1 VYSNP
6 LLMTITKP
14 IMRTENV
21 QSIAI
26 SNANAFDR
34 FNSVLKTMIEAGAS
48 DLHISVGSGFR
59 IRISGELVPASD
71 EESLTPDDVATIVV
85 EMLLAEHKCT
95 RENVTSFVEN
105 LTDFDCSHSVAGL
118 GRFRVN
124 ICSQR
129 RSLSLVL
136 RHIPYVLPTIEGLN
150 LPPVLADIAL
160 AERGLVLVTGITG
173 SGKSTTLAAMINL
186 INQKKRSKIVTIED
200 PIEFLYRDNQCSIT
214 QRECGS
220 DTENFAKALRAALRQ
235 DPDIILVGE
244 MRDKETIDI
253 AIKAAETGHLVL
265 STVHTTDAP
274 RTISRILSVFD
285 PSEQAS
291 ARLRLS
297 ETLLAVIS
305 QRLLQKA
312 DGNGRA
318 AACEIMRK
326 TMTIKE
332 CVADP
337 SKMHM
342 IKEYI
347 EKGREHYQMQTFDQ
361 HLTDLYRAQ
370 IITME
375 TAKEA
380 ATSPADFERNL
391 QFE

>member
-1 VYSNP
+1 
-6 LLMTITKP
+6 MMIMATETIPIDNKP
-14 IMRTENV
+14 AAP
-21 QSIAI
+21 S
-26 SNANAFDR
+26 AFER
-34 FNSVLKTMIEAGAS
+34 FNKVLKVMAEKKAS

-59 IRISGELVPASD
+59 IRILGKLIPAPDAGPLAPSD
-71 EESLTPDDVATIVV
+71 IASITGGI
-85 EMLLAEHKCT
+85 LLAGRKCT
-95 RENVTSFVEN
+95 RENVLKFVEE
-105 LTDFDCSHSVAGL
+105 LTDYDCSYSVPGL
-118 GRFRVN
+118 GRYRVN
-124 ICSQR
+124 MYSQR
-129 RSLSLVL
+129 RSLGLVL
-136 RHIPYVLPTIEGLN
+136 RHIPYALPTLEELRI
-150 LPPVLADIAL
+150 PPVVGEIAL

-186 INQKKRSKIVTIED
+186 LNQKKHSKVVTIED
-200 PIEFLYRDNQCSIT
+200 PIEFLYRDDKCSIA

-220 DTENFAKALRAALRQ
+220 DTESFAKALRAALRQ

-253 AIKAAETGHLVL
+253 AIKAAETGHLVM

-312 DGNGRA
+312 DGTGRVV
-318 AACEIMRK
+318 ACEIMRQ
-326 TMTIKE
+326 TQTIQE
-332 CVADP
+332 CISDP
-337 SKMHM
+337 SKTCT

-347 EKGREHYQMQTFDQ
+347 EKGRQLYQMQTFDQ
-361 HLTDLYRAQ
+361 HLTDLYRSEL
-370 IITME
+370 ITLD
-375 TAKEA
+375 TAKA
-380 ATSPADFERNL
+380 AASSAADFERNL